1 LLKTAYLKYDSGR
14 VFSIKEANSLQGKLL
29 ANNIKENR
37 RKIGLSQAGLAKKAG
52 ISLSYLAAV
61 EVCDKLPSPQT
72 LEKLAQALE
81 IDTPELFSMPPSV
94 EEIANKLCRD
104 ILADL
109 EQKISERVNGAVK
122 EAVGEVRELYKKQN
136 EVEWFIRR
144 LKAYWGI

>member
-1 LLKTAYLKYDSGR
+1 M
-14 VFSIKEANSLQGKLL
+14 

-37 RKIGLSQAGLAKKAG
+37 CKIGLSQAGLAKKAG

-94 EEIANKLCRD
+94 EGIANKLCRD

-109 EQKISERVNGAVK
+109 EQKISERVNGAVRQ
-122 EAVGEVRELYKKQN
+122 AVGEVLAAHLNEMEKQGKANEKKVKQHP
-136 EVEWFIRR
+136 RS
-144 LKAYWGI
+144 G